1 MNLENMKKLL
11 SKNLV
16 IVSLL
21 HLLVDLISA
30 GSIIMAYTADRIDFE
45 YFEYIFLVYNCTAFL
60 LQPFFG
66 FLVDKIKQEKLR
78 STLKALT
85 ILSIG
90 ILTLGFTSLV
100 FSIEFSSFLTPVFI
114 STILLGSSNALFH
127 VIGGKESLLVSTKAT
142 PGGIFVSTG
151 AIGIGIASMMGNIPL
166 TTFYQIFIILGA
178 VTLAIVLSF
187 LYLFSKEEP
196 EPLFYETYE
205 NKNISFLIII
215 VVLLC
220 VAIAVRSFLG
230 FYAKMSDDLSS
241 WEALL
246 LLSIAAFVG
255 KAIGGIILDLAGPY
269 FIIIISTILSTVLSF
284 FLSISYLDYIFVISF
299 NMLMPLTLD
308 ALRKIFPNK
317 EGFAFGLAAGFLI
330 PGFLL
335 GSILKHSVSHVIVVP
350 LICFLTGLSLL
361 IVYILKGKIKND
373 TRNNWINWMCSSY
386 YDHWISST
394 FSTKS
399 KR

>member
-1 MNLENMKKLL
+1 MKKLL

-66 FLVDKIKQEKLR
+66 LLVDKIKEEKLKPI
-78 STLKALT
+78 LKALMLLT
-85 ILSIG
+85 IG
-90 ILTLGFTSLV
+90 VLTLGFTLIS
-100 FSIEFSSFLTPVFI
+100 FSISFSYSVALTFI
-114 STILLGSSNALFH
+114 STVLLGSSNALFH

-151 AIGIGIASMMGNIPL
+151 AIGIGIATMMGNMPLIP
-166 TTFYQIFIILGA
+166 FYQLFVLLGAIIL
-178 VTLAIVLSF
+178 AIILSF
-187 LYLFSKEEP
+187 LYLFNKQES
-196 EPLFYETYE
+196 EPLIYETYE
-205 NKNISFLIII
+205 NKKISFLIII
-215 VVLLC
+215 VILLC
-220 VAIAVRSFLG
+220 VAITVRSFLG

-246 LLSIAAFVG
+246 LLSIAAFAG

-269 FIIIISTILSTVLSF
+269 FLIIMSTILSTVLSF

-330 PGFLL
+330 PGFLFGL
-335 GSILKHSVSHVIVVP
+335 VLKNTTKNVAIVP
-350 LICFLTGLSLL
+350 IICFLTGLSLL

-373 TRNNWINWMCSSY
+373 PRNNSIN
-386 YDHWISST
+386 
-394 FSTKS
+394 
-399 KR
+399 